1 MSIGITAKFEKSFE
15 LLICFHHI
23 PKMGCKKTLAL
34 QKKVY
39 STVFCIHAEKSEKS
53 DAKSGKHTL
62 TITVFKNN
70 F

>member
-39 STVFCIHAEKSEKS
+39 STVFCIHAEKSEKNV
-53 DAKSGKHTL
+53 AENGKYTL
-62 TITVFKNN
+62 TITVFTKI